1 PELGAL
7 GIRHP
12 RVGRHR
18 GGLGATSDVDLGL
31 RREIVTAQV
40 RQVQIGDRPREL
52 RSIGKS
58 SVRILG
64 GDLGEPGRFF
74 DHALE
79 RAGRE
84 GRGRG
89 RGGGAA
95 GEDAQRESLIVR
107 VRHRVDLAQSY
118 GGAEVALVDEEAVGS
133 GGAEHGRALEDRD
146 EQVGVDPAHTCVPPT
161 VIPSMRMVGRPTPT
175 GTDWPSLPHVP
186 IPACSFRSWPTRVT
200 RVSASG
206 PLPMSVAPLTGAVTR
221 PSSIRYASLAEK
233 TNLPLVMSTWPPPNA
248 TA

>member
-1 PELGAL
+1 M
-7 GIRHP
+7 IRRPP
-12 RVGRHR
+12 RSTLFPYTTLFR
-18 GGLGATSDVDLGL
+18 S
-31 RREIVTAQV
+31 
-40 RQVQIGDRPREL
+40 L

-84 GRGRG
+84 VRGRG

-133 GGAEHGRALEDRD
+133 G
-146 EQVGVDPAHTCVPPT
+146 
-161 VIPSMRMVGRPTPT
+161 
-175 GTDWPSLPHVP
+175 
-186 IPACSFRSWPTRVT
+186 
-200 RVSASG
+200 
-206 PLPMSVAPLTGAVTR
+206 
-221 PSSIRYASLAEK
+221 
-233 TNLPLVMSTWPPPNA
+233 
-248 TA
+248 